1 MGKRVS
7 YPISIK
13 EEAVQMRL
21 AGIPT
26 KEIMD
31 RLGIKNGTQ
40 PTVSSTSWEA
50 VFIREMT

>member
-1 MGKRVS
+1 MGTRIS

-13 EEAVQMRL
+13 EETVQMRL

-31 RLGIKNGTQ
+31 RLGIKNGAQ
-40 PTVSSTSWEA
+40 PSVSSTS
-50 VFIREMT
+50 